1 MSGLELVPIGT
12 FLSLLIEQVIL
23 TAKAIDNVLIEKECF
38 KTLSK
43 YLLDI
48 VPILEE
54 LQRHELNDTPTVRHT
69 LEFLKENCDNAENLV
84 LKYKDSGR
92 FYSFLFCRRIANEI
106 QEATRAIGKSLAM
119 LPLAKT
125 EVLYEISDMV
135 NKLQAEMQKAEYV
148 ASQSSL
154 MILEKLNKGIKEQK
168 HDQNFRNSMLEQI
181 ALSVGVSIVPAEI
194 RKELDSLRM
203 EREEA
208 AARKEKQEEIFLK
221 QVIELLSH
229 ADAALDED
237 EIRRQYELIRNTVE
251 KSAISNGKIL
261 EYDAFLC
268 PITKSVMVDPVNL
281 FTGTTCEKA
290 AIEAW
295 FLEGRKEDPCTGK
308 PLADTTL
315 RPNISVRQS
324 IQQWREQNYFL
335 KIRRA
340 KEILQSGNSA
350 AYDDAFCEITK
361 VIKENLVTKYW
372 IAMEGLIDI
381 IVLLV
386 GTLDGNLK
394 SRSLQTLLDIVHC
407 FTPSKRPNLRLCANA
422 LCTSPILLICYVTLI
437 ICTAMPQASPKFV
450 YLELCQPNSLSKIF
464 RHLKCSDKAV
474 EAGIFNH
481 IIACVRLDYNV
492 CTSAANLLFE
502 LLQENDRWGQAIQQE
517 DCRWN
522 PDFCRKLKQL
532 RGTIAF
538 LVLIIL
544 DNQFSE
550 SAKKMEAIL
559 LQLCCDDDATIL
571 DVASYHWYKPLVRR
585 LRDGFCD
592 RTLKLDIKF
601 VLGNMWKQGAYDRTL
616 STNNSSH
623 DRSFTHNYSPE
634 SSKQTMMRGLEK
646 MQLLDE
652 DVKHLGEDGV
662 INPLV
667 ILASG
672 DAKSRELAFSVM
684 AKLCTSFENRRLTVE
699 AGAVSLILEQISSPQ
714 VSPII
719 REKCSGI
726 FEKLTSSGLEF
737 LNGTGIVLPQRELM
751 ITNLIGIFETPST
764 SIGIRKP
771 AFRALL
777 SLCKSAKVAAEN
789 AIASQNGLSI
799 ILPLLE
805 DSDKE
810 IQKLALELI
819 HQFSQ
824 NESSRIA
831 DFLLDGTRL
840 ETLMPFLEDESQPEL
855 QLLAVELL
863 TNLQKSNIELIKGLA
878 KSGAIPLIL
887 HILNR
892 GTMEAKENVLD
903 LLVGFMNPADIEM
916 QKRLVESGAYPLLVN
931 ILISGSKTAKARA
944 AALIGNLSSNSLNLT
959 EEPNRTGCF
968 CFLRKKIPTCEVHGG
983 ICSVESSFCLLKAD
997 ALKPLVNLL
1006 DERDDAVKLK
1016 AILALKTLVEGI
1028 GSRGVICLHR
1038 FKAIKPMLDVLREE
1052 NPALKEEVLEML
1064 EMLFKVREVLDS
1076 YTDDVKIPL
1085 IHLSAYRSGNTN
1097 DHLRIKAAKLLA
1109 DLELYSKSGSSPL

>member
-394 SRSLQTLLDIVHC
+394 SRSLQTLLDIVESH
-407 FTPSKRPNLRLCANA
+407 SHNK
-422 LCTSPILLICYVTLI
+422 
-437 ICTAMPQASPKFV
+437 
-450 YLELCQPNSLSKIF
+450 
-464 RHLKCSDKAV
+464 DKAV

-585 LRDGFCD
+585 LRDG
-592 RTLKLDIKF
+592 
-601 VLGNMWKQGAYDRTL
+601 
-616 STNNSSH
+616 
-623 DRSFTHNYSPE
+623 PE